1 MYSCI
6 FIILSFVPNNLFPYS
21 PPCVR
26 RRVEKHVERRNTYFT
41 HKDFY
46 RNPNHVIRT
55 RLIDK
60 LIMDGKCDGQSD
72 LTFIR
77 YDYARYISVII
88 FFFFLLNYVKL
99 IFFNSL
105 YIYPCTFSTNFVI
118 TCIIDKE

>member
-60 LIMDGKCDGQSD
+60 LIMDSEMRWPIGFDIYPLRLCEIH
-72 LTFIR
+72 FR
-77 YDYARYISVII
+77 YYLLL
-88 FFFFLLNYVKL
+88 FFLLNYVKL
-99 IFFNSL
+99 IFLNSL
-105 YIYPCTFSTNFVI
+105 YIYIYIHVHFQPI
-118 TCIIDKE
+118 LL